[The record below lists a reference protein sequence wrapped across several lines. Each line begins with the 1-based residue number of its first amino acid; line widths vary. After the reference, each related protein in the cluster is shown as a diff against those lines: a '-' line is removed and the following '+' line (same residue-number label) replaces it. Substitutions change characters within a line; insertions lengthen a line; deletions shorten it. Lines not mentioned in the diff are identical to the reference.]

1 MTHYDKALEGKLA
14 PYFKWHM
21 IIFSSHFQTERD
33 EGETFIYLFVWENW
47 PKRMSHVQI
56 KYLIQLYIEQYSID
70 RHAHSLDCIT
80 RHMFSQSYL
89 NCL

>member
-1 MTHYDKALEGKLA
+1 
-14 PYFKWHM
+14 
-21 IIFSSHFQTERD
+21 
-33 EGETFIYLFVWENW
+33 
-47 PKRMSHVQI
+47 MSHVQI

-80 RHMFSQSYL
+80 RHMVSQSYL